1 MSIRARFAAMLLERY
16 QAAGIDAS
24 NIWGGESANCLIEE
38 LRFADGGSSYGASAE
53 DLGWHQTR
61 KITGVMLALL
71 PAERSYYLLP
81 AQLLNSL
88 STDELVALP
97 EQGHDYLL
105 RAKLVSVSDT
115 SYLGVGQSSLRFELN
130 GGIYR
135 RLDAPDGLESLAFN
149 PPPQP
154 VASDD
159 AASEGASA

>member
-61 KITGVMLALL
+61 KINGVMLALL
-71 PAERSYYLLP
+71 PAERSDYLLP

-97 EQGHDYLL
+97 EQEHDYLL

-115 SYLGVGQSSLRFELN
+115 SYLGVGQSSLRFELR

-149 PPPQP
+149 PPQP

-159 AASEGASA
+159 AASEEASA